1 MNVSKTYRRWQP
13 GQSLLFPPS
22 PLDWVPEEHLSR
34 FVLDVVGEL
43 NLSAFYSYYERED
56 RGFPPHHPQMM
67 VALIVYAYA
76 VGVPS
81 SRKIEKRCY
90 EDVAFRLITGNTQ
103 PDHTC
108 ISEFR
113 RIHLPSLAQLFV
125 QVLGLCQKAGL
136 VKLGHVALDGTKIKA
151 NASKHK
157 AMSHDRMRKDE
168 EALAKKVAELL
179 AEAEATDQ
187 AEDAEH
193 GKGKRGDELP
203 EDLRR
208 SKDRLAKIRAA
219 KAELE
224 AEARAQA
231 EAAREAA
238 TEEARAEAARVEQK
252 NVEAAQAKGEDQR
265 SNEDKRA
272 AKPEPM
278 PMHQIPTGKDG
289 TPTDKAQRNFTDADS
304 RIMKTGDGFIQGY
317 NAQVV
322 VDDAHQII
330 VAQDVSNQSPDCQH
344 LVPMIDRTVENC
356 GAAPARAS
364 ADNGYL
370 SESNVARMASRGVDA
385 YIAPGRLKHGKV
397 VVTATEENADS
408 AKALMRVKLATDEG
422 HAIYARRK
430 VIVEPVFG
438 QMKNRGFRQFL
449 LRGLAKVRGEFSLI
463 ALSHNL
469 LKLFRARSA
478 LAA

>member
-1 MNVSKTYRRWQP
+1 
-13 GQSLLFPPS
+13 
-22 PLDWVPEEHLSR
+22 
-34 FVLDVVGEL
+34 
-43 NLSAFYSYYERED
+43 
-56 RGFPPHHPQMM
+56 
-67 VALIVYAYA
+67 
-76 VGVPS
+76 
-81 SRKIEKRCY
+81 
-90 EDVAFRLITGNTQ
+90 
-103 PDHTC
+103 
-108 ISEFR
+108 
-113 RIHLPSLAQLFV
+113 
-125 QVLGLCQKAGL
+125 
-136 VKLGHVALDGTKIKA
+136 
-151 NASKHK
+151 
-157 AMSHDRMRKDE
+157 
-168 EALAKKVAELL
+168 VAELL
-179 AEAEATDQ
+179 AEAEATDE

-193 GKGKRGDELP
+193 GKGRRGDELP

-219 KAELE
+219 KAALE

-231 EAAREAA
+231 EAARVAA
-238 TEEARAEAARVEQK
+238 TDAARAEAARIEK
-252 NVEAAQAKGEDQR
+252 RNVEAAQAKGEDR
-265 SNEDKRA
+265 PSNDDKGA
-272 AKPEPM
+272 AKPEPEPM

-289 TPTDKAQRNFTDADS
+289 APTDKAQRNFTDADS
-304 RIMKTGDGFIQGY
+304 RIMKTADGFTQGY

-322 VDDAHQII
+322 VDDAHQVI

-370 SESNVARMASRGVDA
+370 SESNVARTTSRGVDV
-385 YIAPGRLKHGKV
+385 YIAPGRLKHGKAV
-397 VVTATEENADS
+397 EAATEESADS
-408 AKALMRVKLATDEG
+408 TKALMRAKLATEEG

-469 LKLFRARSA
+469 LKLFWARAA

>member
-1 MNVSKTYRRWQP
+1 
-13 GQSLLFPPS
+13 
-22 PLDWVPEEHLSR
+22 
-34 FVLDVVGEL
+34 
-43 NLSAFYSYYERED
+43 
-56 RGFPPHHPQMM
+56 
-67 VALIVYAYA
+67 
-76 VGVPS
+76 
-81 SRKIEKRCY
+81 
-90 EDVAFRLITGNTQ
+90 
-103 PDHTC
+103 
-108 ISEFR
+108 
-113 RIHLPSLAQLFV
+113 
-125 QVLGLCQKAGL
+125 
-136 VKLGHVALDGTKIKA
+136 
-151 NASKHK
+151 
-157 AMSHDRMRKDE
+157 MSHDRMRKDE

-179 AEAEATDQ
+179 AEAEATDE

-193 GKGKRGDELP
+193 GKGRRGDELP

-219 KAELE
+219 KAALE

-231 EAAREAA
+231 EAARVAA
-238 TEEARAEAARVEQK
+238 TEAARAEAARVEQK

-265 SNEDKRA
+265 SNGDKRV

-289 TPTDKAQRNFTDADS
+289 SPTDKAQRNFTDADS

-385 YIAPGRLKHGKV
+385 YIAPGRLKHGKA

-438 QMKNRGFRQFL
+438 QIKNRGFRQFL

-469 LKLFRARSA
+469 LKLFRAR
-478 LAA
+478 AAFAA